1 MKADNLIIQK
11 INETFHKN
19 TTKLIV
25 SLIVMLLINSLIASL
40 VLGVSSIMPVFSL
53 FTAFGSV
60 FVSLVLYYGLSVI
73 FGNFYL
79 GKPTIIGDL
88 FIGLKDSR
96 RILNIS
102 LIVLGITFAIM
113 FVIFVPLVFYGMSMI
128 DIQTEQGM
136 TDFSSFS
143 MELAIYMLF
152 ITMGIMALFGIPR
165 AMLFPVMHNNPN
177 IKLKE
182 ALKQSRQLLKGKVFK
197 FIWFCIKSCK
207 VPLLIYVVSFGLGFV
222 LLTGFFASILSL
234 ISTISFYYSLIYVIL
249 SINAYYYELVGYSEN
264 QESEEKSEILQIGE
278 NPLLI
283 EENQERESEKGE
295 TFDSEANL
303 EKTPTENHPTE
314 EV

>member
-19 TTKLIV
+19 TTKMVV

-40 VLGVSSIMPVFSL
+40 VLGVSSIMPLISL

-79 GKPTIIGDL
+79 GSPTIIGDL
-88 FIGLKDSR
+88 FVGLKDSR

-113 FVIFVPLVFYGMSMI
+113 FVIFVPLVFYGISMI

-136 TDFSSFS
+136 ADFTTFS

-152 ITMGIMALFGIPR
+152 ITMGTMALIGIPR

-197 FIWFCIKSCK
+197 FVWFCIKSCK
-207 VPLLIYVVSFGLGFV
+207 VPLLIFVVSFGLGFV
-222 LLTGFFASILSL
+222 ILTSFFASILSL
-234 ISTISFYYSLIYVIL
+234 ISTISFYYFLIYLIL
-249 SINAYYYELVGYSEN
+249 SINAYYYELVGYSET
-264 QESEEKSEILQIGE
+264 QESEGNSTILQIGE

-283 EENQERESEKGE
+283 EEIREKEIE
-295 TFDSEANL
+295 NRENLDSEATLDKN
-303 EKTPTENHPTE
+303 PTENQTAE
-314 EV
+314 DL